1 MPETTVSRSATIET
15 KRRSRNMGKADRA
28 LSAMLAA
35 YILTKRRSKKH
46 GAGKAIA
53 VASGVM
59 FIKRAATGH
68 SMLYDRLGIN
78 SAELER
84 GGGLTVERSITV
96 MRPREE
102 IYAFL
107 RDLTNLP
114 LIFTHLAS
122 VTVMPHETTHWVLE
136 GPANTH
142 VEWDVRI
149 MNERKNEF
157 IAWESVQH
165 AIIQE
170 AGSVHLRDAG
180 ERGTEVSVKFRY
192 SPPGGGAGAAVA
204 RILNPATTRQVGAD
218 LRTLKRVLETGA
230 DITTEGQPTGPAEP
244 RGKRRQMRPAGAT
257 VDGGDVR

>member
-1 MPETTVSRSATIET
+1 
-15 KRRSRNMGKADRA
+15 
-28 LSAMLAA
+28 MLAA
-35 YILTKRRSKKH
+35 YILTKRRSNKH
-46 GAGKAIA
+46 GAGKVIA

-59 FIKRAATGH
+59 FVKRAATGH
-68 SMLYDRLGIN
+68 SMLYDKLGIN
-78 SAELER
+78 SAELKR
-84 GGGLTVERSITV
+84 GGGLTVERSITI

-122 VTVMPHETTHWVLE
+122 VTVTPDDTTRWVLE
-136 GPANTH
+136 GPRNTRI
-142 VEWDVRI
+142 EWDVRI

-157 IAWESVQH
+157 IAWESAEH
-165 AIIQE
+165 ARIQE
-170 AGSVHLRDAG
+170 AGSVHLRQAG
-180 ERGTEVSVKFRY
+180 ERGTEVTVRFRY

-230 DITTEGQPTGPAEP
+230 DITTEGQPQGPDQP
-244 RGKRRQMRPAGAT
+244 PGQPSPTRPAGAT
-257 VDGGDVR
+257 TIHGGDVR